1 MKREQVSLCVRIE
14 RVYVAG
20 TVTQA
25 VAHEA
30 DGGIKMC
37 YVGNSLQEQ
46 YILKIEV
53 IFAHGDVVT
62 LFEKLPRSS
71 VRL

>member
-20 TVTQA
+20 TVTLA

-30 DGGIKMC
+30 DEGIKMC

-53 IFAHGDVVT
+53 IFAHG
-62 LFEKLPRSS
+62 
-71 VRL
+71 